1 MFRKISLGSLGLWVG
16 GTLTLIGFIAY
27 FGLNNAT
34 LNLVGFF
41 YGFPLLLGGL
51 ALKSSELTPVP
62 FTQPTPPEVLTLR
75 QQQATAIQKQVRED
89 LDRYRYGQK
98 AHFEQALAYLGLSPS
113 DEVRPVVTGMREAAI
128 DHAYAL
134 ILEFDSPAIP
144 LATWQQ
150 QQEKMDRFFGAGVRV
165 AVSQPASDRIEL
177 SLIATPET
185 SNPAC
190 S

>member
-16 GTLTLIGFIAY
+16 GTLTLVGFIAY
-27 FGLNNAT
+27 FGLDNAT

-62 FTQPTPPEVLTLR
+62 FSQPTTAAVLALR
-75 QQQATAIQKQVRED
+75 EAQATPIQKQVRED

-98 AHFEQALAYLGLSPS
+98 AHFDRALAYLGLSPS
-113 DEVRPVVTGMREAAI
+113 DEARPVVTAMRETAI
-128 DHAYAL
+128 DDAYAL
-134 ILEFDSPAIP
+134 ILEFDSPQIP

-150 QQEKMDRFFGAGVRV
+150 KQEKLTSFFGAGVRV
-165 AVSQPASDRIEL
+165 AVAQPATDRIEL
-177 SLIATPET
+177 SLIATP
-185 SNPAC
+185 AK
-190 S
+190 

>member
-27 FGLNNAT
+27 FGLDNAT

-51 ALKSSELTPVP
+51 ALKFSELKPVP
-62 FTQPTPPEVLTLR
+62 FTQPTSPDVLALR
-75 QQQATAIQKQVRED
+75 QKQATAIQNQVRED

-98 AHFEQALAYLGLSPS
+98 AHFDKALAYLGLSPS
-113 DEVRPVVTGMREAAI
+113 DAARPVVTGMRETAI
-128 DHAYAL
+128 DNAYAL

-144 LATWQQ
+144 LATWRQK
-150 QQEKMDRFFGAGVRV
+150 QEKLASFFGAGVRV
-165 AVSQPASDRIEL
+165 AVAQPADERIEL
-177 SLIATPET
+177 SLIATPDT
-185 SNPAC
+185 
-190 S
+190 